1 MCQALSCPHLSGKL
15 NVYYI
20 SCNER
25 RNSYTPMSTDV
36 LSNYFKQIQ
45 NFESLDFE
53 QEQTLAKRWVD
64 KKDQA
69 AFQKLMESYLR
80 LVVKVALSFRG
91 YGLPLDEMVQEGNI
105 GLMQAIARFDPS
117 KGFRLSTYAM
127 WWIRAQ
133 MQEFVL
139 NNWSLVKIGTTSSQK
154 KLFFNL
160 RRLRNQ
166 LNELEGSEQLSDE
179 SVAVIAKELGVKT
192 DDVVAMNQRLGGDTS
207 IHNQVGDEDNSEWV
221 DFIVEERPN
230 QEEIY
235 ISKQLQRK
243 RNESISDALK
253 ILDDRER
260 SIFVARRLNGADKV
274 PTLEQLSQHMGI
286 SRERVRQLE
295 VRAFD
300 KVKKHLSANMA
311 A

>member
-1 MCQALSCPHLSGKL
+1 
-15 NVYYI
+15 
-20 SCNER
+20 
-25 RNSYTPMSTDV
+25 MSTDV